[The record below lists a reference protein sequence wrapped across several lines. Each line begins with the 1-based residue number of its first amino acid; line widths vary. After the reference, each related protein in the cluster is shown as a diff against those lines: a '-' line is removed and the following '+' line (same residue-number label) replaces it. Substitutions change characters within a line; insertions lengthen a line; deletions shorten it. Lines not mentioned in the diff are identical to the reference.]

1 MIKITEFPEIPD
13 EIKEASNKKKLAIF
27 IGAGISRFLG
37 CESWATLAY
46 NLTKRCEKEG
56 LINHLEQ
63 QSLSNL
69 TDFKKIITICYEILK
84 DDDLAF
90 MDEMQK
96 SLNDGKVS
104 KDNSDLE
111 IYKNLFSFNGLFVTT
126 NADRHIDQLFIKDN
140 IVKDLKDFYPDNAS
154 KDKLYKIHGCITD
167 KESLV
172 FTVDRYI
179 EQYLNKNFSD
189 FLQKIFNEYTVLFVG
204 YGLGE
209 IELLDYIFKSKSGGS
224 GHFMLKDYFKHEE
237 KIYRF
242 EQLYF
247 DKLGIKIIPYEKDE
261 HGFNQLKDIIKDWVD
276 KIKIETVTMQ
286 KVFEDI
292 DDTLENPN
300 E

>member
-1 MIKITEFPEIPD
+1 MNITEYPQIPD

-63 QSLSNL
+63 QSLSKL
-69 TDFKKIITICYEILK
+69 TDFKKTITICHEILK
-84 DDDLAF
+84 DNNLAF
-90 MDEMQK
+90 MDEMRS
-96 SLNDGKVS
+96 SLNNEKVS
-104 KDNSDLE
+104 KDNPDLE
-111 IYKNLFSFNGLFVTT
+111 IYKDLFSFNGLFVTT
-126 NADRHIDQLFIKDN
+126 NADRHIDQLFMKDN
-140 IVKDLKDFYPDNAS
+140 IVKDLKEFYPDNVS
-154 KDKLYKIHGCITD
+154 IDKLYKIHGCITD
-167 KESLV
+167 EKSLV
-172 FTVDRYI
+172 FTVDKYI
-179 EQYLNKNFSD
+179 EQYLNRNFSD

-204 YGLGE
+204 YGLRE

-237 KIYRF
+237 KIYQF

-247 DKLGIKIIPYEKDE
+247 DKLGINIIPYEKDE
-261 HGFNQLKDIIKDWVD
+261 NGFNQLKYIIKDWAD
-276 KIKIETVTMQ
+276 KIKVETVAMQ

-292 DDTLENPN
+292 DDALENPN